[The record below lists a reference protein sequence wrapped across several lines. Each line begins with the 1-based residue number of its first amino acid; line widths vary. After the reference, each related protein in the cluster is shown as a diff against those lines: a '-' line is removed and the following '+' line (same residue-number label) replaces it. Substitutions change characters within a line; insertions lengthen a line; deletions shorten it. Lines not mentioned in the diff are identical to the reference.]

1 MRSLVGVKDA
11 DVQVQAHLTPKA
23 QQDTTT
29 MTDSTWR
36 SEGGFLDQQ
45 HSLQAWGLGAS
56 YGLRVILSE
65 VDFAL
70 PVTGVT
76 ALLGPAGTG
85 KSTLLRTLAGLND
98 ANPRFRSWGKL
109 QCAGQPLSAE
119 NRPRLVQQ
127 HARLMRA
134 NTLDALI
141 EMARQSEQKS
151 PLEWR
156 RWVTEQLQQ
165 YGFAELAQVLDSPTM
180 ELSSVQQRAV
190 AILREAWA
198 RPAVLMVDEP
208 TADLD
213 GYEAFL
219 LLDVIKQIG
228 QQSSVLLVT
237 HQQQHAKAVAQ
248 QMLLLAGGLIQEARP
263 MADFLQRPVSAAG
276 QQFVRTGSCSVPMPG
291 TPVHELADDVLP
303 PPPLPAA
310 ALAAIAEFAAPQVLA
325 PTAELETVL
334 LPEPEV
340 MLVAAESSTAEPVL
354 APPRLAPAQAYC
366 ARPVSATVLMEMQP
380 LAAADNAVPASRGP
394 GGFSWLVPG
403 RLAGTPWPGVVHDM
417 DVDLKALRR
426 CGVTMLITLTEKDFP
441 QDVLARHGL
450 RNFHLPVYDNEPPT
464 VAQIQML
471 LARMSGA
478 LRRGEVLA
486 VHCLA
491 GLGRTGT
498 VLAAWLVR
506 EGLTAEEALR
516 RVRLIDAQYVQSASQ
531 EALLHEYENALLQK
545 MA

>member
-1 MRSLVGVKDA
+1 M
-11 DVQVQAHLTPKA
+11 
-23 QQDTTT
+23 
-29 MTDSTWR
+29 
-36 SEGGFLDQQ
+36 DQQ
-45 HSLQAWGLGAS
+45 YSMQAWGLGAS
-56 YGLRVILSE
+56 FGPRVILAE

-70 PVTGVT
+70 PLTGVT

-98 ANPRFRSWGKL
+98 VNPRFRSWGQVKY
-109 QCAGQPLSAE
+109 AGLPLNAE

-134 NTLDALI
+134 NALDALI
-141 EMARQSEQKS
+141 EMARQREQRT
-151 PLEWR
+151 PLQWR
-156 RWVTEQLQQ
+156 EWVTEQLQK
-165 YGFAELAQVLDSPTM
+165 YGFAELIHVLDKPTM

-198 RPAVLMVDEP
+198 QPAVLMVDEP

-219 LLDVIKQIG
+219 LLDVIKQVG
-228 QQSSVLLVT
+228 QHSSVLLVT
-237 HQQQHAKAVAQ
+237 HQQQHARAVAQ
-248 QMLLLAGGLIQEARP
+248 QMLLLAGGHIQEARS
-263 MADFLQRPVSAAG
+263 MADFMLRPNSAAG
-276 QQFVRTGSCSVPMPG
+276 QQFVRTGSCHVPMPG

-310 ALAAIAEFAAPQVLA
+310 ALAAIAEFVQPLNAAPVAA
-325 PTAELETVL
+325 PVEVVVVAE
-334 LPEPEV
+334 PEPAP
-340 MLVAAESSTAEPVL
+340 VAMSVAVSSEPAQNSPVL
-354 APPRLAPAQAYC
+354 APVVAPAQTFQP
-366 ARPVSATVLMEMQP
+366 RPVSASVLMEMQP
-380 LAAADNAVPASRGP
+380 LAAAQEAVPASRGP
-394 GGFSWLVPG
+394 SGFSWLVPG

-417 DVDLKALRR
+417 DADLKALRR

-441 QDVLARHGL
+441 QDALARNGL
-450 RNFHLPVYDNEPPT
+450 KNFHLPVYDHESPT

-471 LARMSGA
+471 LARMSAG

-516 RVRLIDAQYVQSASQ
+516 RVRLIDAQYVQSQAQ
-531 EALLHEYENALLQK
+531 EALLYEYENALLQK

>member
-1 MRSLVGVKDA
+1 M
-11 DVQVQAHLTPKA
+11 
-23 QQDTTT
+23 
-29 MTDSTWR
+29 
-36 SEGGFLDQQ
+36 DQQ
-45 HSLQAWGLGAS
+45 YSMQAWGLGAS
-56 YGLRVILSE
+56 FGPRVILAE

-70 PVTGVT
+70 PLTGVT

-98 ANPRFRSWGKL
+98 VNPRFRSWGQVKY
-109 QCAGQPLSAE
+109 ASQPLSAE

-134 NTLDALI
+134 NALDALI
-141 EMARQSEQKS
+141 EMARQREQRT
-151 PLEWR
+151 PLQWR
-156 RWVTEQLQQ
+156 EWVTEQLQK
-165 YGFAELAQVLDSPTM
+165 YGFAELIHVLDKPTM

-198 RPAVLMVDEP
+198 QPAVLMVDEP

-213 GYEAFL
+213 GYEVFL
-219 LLDVIKQIG
+219 LLDVIKQVG
-228 QQSSVLLVT
+228 QHSSVLLVT
-237 HQQQHAKAVAQ
+237 HQQQHARAVAQ
-248 QMLLLAGGLIQEARP
+248 QMLLLAGGHIQEARS
-263 MADFLQRPVSAAG
+263 MADFLLRPNSAAG
-276 QQFVRTGSCSVPMPG
+276 QQFVRTGSCHVPMPG

-310 ALAAIAEFAAPQVLA
+310 ALAAIAEFVQPLNAAPVAA
-325 PTAELETVL
+325 PVEVVVVAE
-334 LPEPEV
+334 PEPAP
-340 MLVAAESSTAEPVL
+340 VAMSVAVSSEPAQNSPVL
-354 APPRLAPAQAYC
+354 APVVAPAQTFQP
-366 ARPVSATVLMEMQP
+366 RPVSASVLMEMQP
-380 LAAADNAVPASRGP
+380 LAAAQEAVPASRGP
-394 GGFSWLVPG
+394 SGFSWLVPG

-417 DVDLKALRR
+417 DADLKALRR

-441 QDVLARHGL
+441 QDALARNGL
-450 RNFHLPVYDNEPPT
+450 KNFHLPVYDHEPPT

-471 LARMSGA
+471 LARMSAA

-516 RVRLIDAQYVQSASQ
+516 RVRLIDAQYVQSQAQ
-531 EALLHEYENALLQK
+531 EALLYEYENALLQK

>member
-1 MRSLVGVKDA
+1 M
-11 DVQVQAHLTPKA
+11 
-23 QQDTTT
+23 
-29 MTDSTWR
+29 
-36 SEGGFLDQQ
+36 DQQ
-45 HSLQAWGLGAS
+45 HSLQASGLGAS
-56 YGLRVILSE
+56 YGPRVILAE
-65 VDFAL
+65 VDFVL
-70 PVTGVT
+70 PPTGIT

-98 ANPRFRSWGKL
+98 ANPRFRSWGQVL
-109 QCAGQPLSAE
+109 SGGQPLNGD

-141 EMARQSEQKS
+141 EMARQVEQRS
-151 PLEWR
+151 PLQWR
-156 RWVTEQLQQ
+156 QWVTEQLQN
-165 YGFAELAQVLDSPTM
+165 YGFAELAHELDSPTM
-180 ELSSVQQRAV
+180 KLSSVQQRAV
-190 AILREAWA
+190 TILREAWA
-198 RPAVLMVDEP
+198 KPAVLMVDEP

-219 LLDVIKQIG
+219 LLDVIKQVG
-228 QQSSVLLVT
+228 QHSSVLLVT
-237 HQQQHAKAVAQ
+237 HQQQHAQAVAQ
-248 QMLLLAGGLIQEARP
+248 HMLLLAGGHIQEARP
-263 MADFLQRPVSAAG
+263 MAEFMQRPASAAG
-276 QQFVRTGSCSVPMPG
+276 QQFVRTGSCHVPMPG

-310 ALAAIAEFAAPQVLA
+310 ALAAIAEFIEARQEPAVIAAEPQPSLQPEPVATVEAESAVAAPVQAQA
-325 PTAELETVL
+325 PTFQ
-334 LPEPEV
+334 P
-340 MLVAAESSTAEPVL
+340 
-354 APPRLAPAQAYC
+354 
-366 ARPVSATVLMEMQP
+366 RPVNAAVLMEMQP
-380 LAAADNAVPASRGP
+380 LEAAEDAVPASRGP
-394 GGFSWLVPG
+394 SGFSWLVPG

-417 DVDLKALRR
+417 DADLKALSR

-441 QDVLARHGL
+441 QDALARHGL
-450 RNFHLPVYDNEPPT
+450 CNFHLPVYDHEPPT

-471 LARMSGA
+471 LARMSA
-478 LRRGEVLA
+478 AMRRGEVLA

-516 RVRLIDAQYVQSASQ
+516 RVRLIDAQYVQSAAQ

>member
-1 MRSLVGVKDA
+1 M
-11 DVQVQAHLTPKA
+11 
-23 QQDTTT
+23 
-29 MTDSTWR
+29 
-36 SEGGFLDQQ
+36 DQQ
-45 HSLQAWGLGAS
+45 YSMQAWGLGAS
-56 YGLRVILSE
+56 FGPRVILAE

-98 ANPRFRSWGKL
+98 VNPRFRSWGKA
-109 QCAGQPLSAE
+109 QYQGQPLSQE
-119 NRPRLVQQ
+119 NRPQLVQQ

-141 EMARQSEQKS
+141 EIARQREQRT
-151 PLEWR
+151 PLQWR
-156 RWVTEQLQQ
+156 EWVTEQLQK
-165 YGFAELAQVLDSPTM
+165 YGFAELIHVLDKPTM
-180 ELSSVQQRAV
+180 ELGSVQQRAV

-219 LLDVIKQIG
+219 LLDVIKQVG
-228 QQSSVLLVT
+228 QHSSVLLVT
-237 HQQQHAKAVAQ
+237 HQQQHAQAVAQ
-248 QMLLLAGGLIQEARP
+248 QMLLLAGGRIQEARP
-263 MADFLQRPVSAAG
+263 MAEFMQRPNSAAG
-276 QQFVRTGSCSVPMPG
+276 QQFVRTGSCHVPMPG

-310 ALAAIAEFAAPQVLA
+310 ALAAIAEFVQPLNAAAVVA
-325 PTAELETVL
+325 PLEV
-334 LPEPEV
+334 V
-340 MLVAAESSTAEPVL
+340 VAAEPEPAPVAASASVSPEPAQTSPAL
-354 APPRLAPAQAYC
+354 APVPPTQTFQP
-366 ARPVSATVLMEMQP
+366 RPVSASVLMEMQP
-380 LAAADNAVPASRGP
+380 LTAAQDAVPASRGP
-394 GGFSWLVPG
+394 SGFSWLVPG

-417 DVDLKALRR
+417 DADLKALRR

-441 QDVLARHGL
+441 QDALARNGL
-450 RNFHLPVYDNEPPT
+450 KNFHLPVYDHESPT

-471 LARMSGA
+471 LARMSAA

-516 RVRLIDAQYVQSASQ
+516 RVRLIDAQYVQSQAQ
-531 EALLHEYENALLQK
+531 EALLYEYENALLQK

>member
-1 MRSLVGVKDA
+1 M
-11 DVQVQAHLTPKA
+11 
-23 QQDTTT
+23 
-29 MTDSTWR
+29 
-36 SEGGFLDQQ
+36 DQQ
-45 HSLQAWGLGAS
+45 HSLQASGLGAS
-56 YGLRVILSE
+56 YGPRVILAE
-65 VDFAL
+65 VDFVL
-70 PVTGVT
+70 PPTGIT

-98 ANPRFRSWGKL
+98 ANPRFRSWGQVL
-109 QCAGQPLSAE
+109 SGGQPLNGD

-141 EMARQSEQKS
+141 EMARQVEQRS
-151 PLEWR
+151 PLQWR
-156 RWVTEQLQQ
+156 QWVTEQLQN
-165 YGFAELAQVLDSPTM
+165 YGFAELAHELDSPTM
-180 ELSSVQQRAV
+180 KLSSVQQRAV
-190 AILREAWA
+190 TILREAWA
-198 RPAVLMVDEP
+198 KPAVLMVDEP

-219 LLDVIKQIG
+219 LLDVIKQVG
-228 QQSSVLLVT
+228 QHSSVLLVT
-237 HQQQHAKAVAQ
+237 HQQQHAQAVAQ
-248 QMLLLAGGLIQEARP
+248 HMLLLAGGHIQEARP
-263 MADFLQRPVSAAG
+263 MAEFMQRPASAAG
-276 QQFVRTGSCSVPMPG
+276 QQFVRTGSCHVPMPG

-310 ALAAIAEFAAPQVLA
+310 ALAAIAEFIEARQEPAVIAAEPQPSLQ
-325 PTAELETVL
+325 
-334 LPEPEV
+334 PEP
-340 MLVAAESSTAEPVL
+340 VATVEAETAVAVPVQ
-354 APPRLAPAQAYC
+354 APVFQ
-366 ARPVSATVLMEMQP
+366 ARPVNAAVLMEMQP
-380 LAAADNAVPASRGP
+380 LEAAEDAVPASRGP
-394 GGFSWLVPG
+394 SGFSWLVPG

-417 DVDLKALRR
+417 DADLKALSR

-441 QDVLARHGL
+441 QDALARHGL
-450 RNFHLPVYDNEPPT
+450 CNFHLPVYDHEPPT

-471 LARMSGA
+471 LARMSA
-478 LRRGEVLA
+478 AMRRGEVLA

-516 RVRLIDAQYVQSASQ
+516 RVRLIDAQYVQSAAQ

>member
-1 MRSLVGVKDA
+1 M
-11 DVQVQAHLTPKA
+11 
-23 QQDTTT
+23 
-29 MTDSTWR
+29 
-36 SEGGFLDQQ
+36 DQQ
-45 HSLQAWGLGAS
+45 YSMQAWGLGAS
-56 YGLRVILSE
+56 FGPRVILAE

-70 PVTGVT
+70 PLTGVT

-98 ANPRFRSWGKL
+98 VNPRFRSWGQVKY
-109 QCAGQPLSAE
+109 AGLPLNAE

-134 NTLDALI
+134 NALDALI
-141 EMARQSEQKS
+141 EMARQREQRT
-151 PLEWR
+151 PLQWR
-156 RWVTEQLQQ
+156 EWVTEQLQK
-165 YGFAELAQVLDSPTM
+165 YGFAELIHVLDKPTM

-198 RPAVLMVDEP
+198 QPAVLMVDEP

-219 LLDVIKQIG
+219 LLDVIKQVG
-228 QQSSVLLVT
+228 QHSSVLLVT
-237 HQQQHAKAVAQ
+237 HQQQHARAVAQ
-248 QMLLLAGGLIQEARP
+248 QMLLLAGGHIQEARP
-263 MADFLQRPVSAAG
+263 MADFMLRPNSAAG
-276 QQFVRTGSCSVPMPG
+276 QQFVRTGSCHVPMPG

-310 ALAAIAEFAAPQVLA
+310 ALAAIAEFVQPLNAAPVEVA
-325 PTAELETVL
+325 VAVE
-334 LPEPEV
+334 PEPVSVSASAPVSPEP
-340 MLVAAESSTAEPVL
+340 AQASPVL
-354 APPRLAPAQAYC
+354 APASSVQAFQP
-366 ARPVSATVLMEMQP
+366 RPVSASVLMEMQP
-380 LAAADNAVPASRGP
+380 LAAAQDAVPASRGP
-394 GGFSWLVPG
+394 SGFSWLVPG

-417 DVDLKALRR
+417 DADLKALRR

-441 QDVLARHGL
+441 QDALARNGL
-450 RNFHLPVYDNEPPT
+450 KNFHLPVYDHESPT

-471 LARMSGA
+471 LARMSAG

-516 RVRLIDAQYVQSASQ
+516 RVRLIDAQYVQSQAQ
-531 EALLHEYENALLQK
+531 EALLYEYENALLQK